1 MSADCLSDALER
13 ATIKPDPFPH
23 VVVPDALDPSLYRQ
37 LSASFPPFARI
48 GWDDPALSPRSNARF
63 ELSAAS
69 LLDDAATPQVWKSF
83 AAAHSD
89 RTFFVVAA
97 RPASRHPQSHLL
109 GPVLLPLPGGRFVG
123 RRPAAVPLEGRS
135 CSPHRF
141 L

>member
-89 RTFFVVAA
+89 RAFFDKVVA
-97 RPASRHPQSHLL
+97 
-109 GPVLLPLPGGRFVG
+109 RFDG
-123 RRPAAVPLEGRS
+123 L
-135 CSPHRF
+135 
-141 L
+141 